1 MKNLKEIQE
10 NVKFTQF
17 DEEKTVFL
25 KLDYSAFRKWSKQ
38 IKDYGFKF
46 DSESKRWFKSTRTIA
61 AGLNQFVD
69 EVR

>member
-1 MKNLKEIQE
+1 MKTLQEIKE

-17 DEEKTVFL
+17 EEEKTVFL
-25 KLDYSAFRKWSKQ
+25 KLDYSDFQKWSKQ

-46 DSESKRWFKSTRTIA
+46 DSESKRWFKSTKTIA
-61 AGLNQFVD
+61 AGLNQFVN